1 MRANTGSLPLIMR
14 GGFGFYLCRTQK
26 RMKMTLAKKMIAYF
40 LLVIVVATAGFIYT
54 IYGCTNAAV
63 AVNNLKAKTPR
74 LQENNDIAY
83 NAAAEASNVR
93 AYLLYGK
100 EQYLVEYKRIAD
112 LNAKLEDELIKDSTT
127 EETRKLSLDIKALN
141 DQYADITD
149 NKLVPLMKAGDK
161 VAAMDIATSELAPLG
176 GQVLAQANEE
186 KTSRIKMIDQ
196 AMDDTYNASKL
207 AIMAAIIASV
217 LVALLGILIG
227 LFAARKITAPIKVLQ
242 GLMSQASEGNLLI
255 KAVVRTKD
263 EIGQLCESF
272 NSMIAAQLEI
282 VKAVK
287 NSSLE
292 LAAASQQMAAS
303 STEVSAATT
312 VISTK
317 TQRVAQSMEDASNS
331 SLETS
336 QVLIELSALIQ
347 IAKDKAASASIKSE
361 SSINAAREGKT
372 TVDVVRRSMNTIY
385 NKTREAEKVITL
397 LNEYSQQIGMIN
409 ETITGIANQTNLLA
423 LNAAIEAA
431 RAGESGRGFAVVAEE
446 VRKLAEQST
455 AEASNIS
462 QLISKI
468 TENTDSAVVAMK
480 HSLTEVEV
488 GVEEVDKAG
497 KSLENILLAVA
508 ETVSDI
514 DGIAKV
520 TNDEVASSEKIV
532 QLIEVVADDIESTS
546 RDAQE
551 VSSAIEET
559 TATIENV
566 AASSEQASAMAQ
578 NMHSLIT
585 RFKVDG

>member
-1 MRANTGSLPLIMR
+1 
-14 GGFGFYLCRTQK
+14 
-26 RMKMTLAKKMIAYF
+26 MTLAKKMIAYF
-40 LLVIVVATAGFIYT
+40 LLVIVVATAGFVYT
-54 IYGCTNAAV
+54 IYGCNNAAV
-63 AVNNLKAKTPR
+63 AVNNLMGKTPR
-74 LQENNDIAY
+74 LQKTNDLAY
-83 NAAAEASNVR
+83 NAVAEASNVR

-100 EQYLVEYKRIAD
+100 EEYLVEYKRLAD
-112 LNAKLEDELIKDSTT
+112 LNVKLEDELIKDSTS
-127 EETRKLSLDIKALN
+127 EETRKLTQDIKALN
-141 DQYADITD
+141 DKYVDITD
-149 NKLVPLMKAGDK
+149 NQLIPLMKAGNK
-161 VAAMDIATSELAPLG
+161 EAAMAIATNELAPLG
-176 GQVLAQANEE
+176 GQVLAKAEDE
-186 KTSRIKMIDQ
+186 KASRIKTINQ
-196 AMDDTYNASKL
+196 AMEDTYHASKL
-207 AIMAAIIASV
+207 AIMVAIIALV
-217 LVALLGILIG
+217 LVAILGILIG

-242 GLMSQASEGNLLI
+242 GLMSQASEGNLLV
-255 KAVVRTKD
+255 KAAVQTKD
-263 EIGQLCESF
+263 EIGQLCGSF
-272 NSMIAAQLEI
+272 NTMIAAQLEI
-282 VKAVK
+282 VKAVR

-292 LAAASQQMAAS
+292 LTSASQQMSAS

-312 VISTK
+312 VISSK
-317 TQRVAQSMEDASNS
+317 TQMVALSMEEASIS

-361 SSINAAREGKT
+361 SSIKAAKEGKT
-372 TVDVVRRSMNTIY
+372 TVEVVRQSMNTIY
-385 NKTREAEKVITL
+385 NKTREAEKVIAL

-446 VRKLAEQST
+446 VRKLAEQSN
-455 AEASNIS
+455 AEASNTS

-480 HSLTEVEV
+480 HSLAEVEV
-488 GVEEVDKAG
+488 GVDQVDKAG
-497 KSLENILLAVA
+497 KSLENILSAVA

-532 QLIEVVADDIESTS
+532 QLIEVVAEDIESTS

-559 TATIENV
+559 TATIETV

-578 NMHSLIT
+578 NLHSLIT
-585 RFKVDG
+585 RFKVDE